1 MDGGDSDLESGD
13 DLIFV
18 VKRLAKEGMNE
29 IAEDLESW
37 SFEMTA

>member
-18 VKRLAKEGMNE
+18 VKSPAREGMNE
-29 IAEDLESW
+29 FAEDVESW